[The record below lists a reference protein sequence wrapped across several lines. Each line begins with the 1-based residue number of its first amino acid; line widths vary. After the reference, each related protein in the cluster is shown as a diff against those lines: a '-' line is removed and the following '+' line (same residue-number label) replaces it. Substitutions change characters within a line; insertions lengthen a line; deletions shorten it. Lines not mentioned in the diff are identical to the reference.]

1 MCPKTAYFKEGKKNM
16 MTTVNMLGVKYL
28 INVEGVRVTFDI
40 TFVNN
45 YAYKIELFGGCL

>member
-1 MCPKTAYFKEGKKNM
+1 M

-28 INVEGVRVTFDI
+28 ISVVGVRITFDI

-45 YAYKIELFGGCL
+45 YAYKL